1 MITLRN
7 KSTNEV
13 VGWLSPEQLQYLV
26 DHLEEEHRHDKD
38 YWLHRTQVDI
48 FREQGADPSLVATL
62 EAALGSGDEVEI
74 TWSSD

>member
-7 KSTNEV
+7 KLTNEV
-13 VGWLSPEQLQYLV
+13 IGSISAVQLQYLI
-26 DHLEEEHRHDKD
+26 DQLEEEHRGDKD

-48 FREQGADPSLVATL
+48 FREQGADPGLLATL